1 LSFPGEG
8 ELASMTPLVVKAVVS
23 RPVDVEPLLFDVAA
37 AQMGSHLIARSAR
50 MPQVGGA
57 ARVCALREPV
67 AGKSVSSRQGNSV
80 IRSILA
86 AALLFIATPSLA
98 ATFTVTNTNSSGAG
112 SLAKAITDANL
123 TEAADIIAFSI
134 ISLGIATINGPLPA
148 ITKPLTIDGYTQGSA
163 TPNTAATGTNA
174 VIRVQLDATHVA
186 SGQALL
192 EIDAPDTV
200 IKGVAIRGIASNRF
214 GIRITASPSVIIRG
228 CFIGVHANGTTDGSA
243 GTGIRIDGDV
253 AFIGGN
259 DPEDRNLISGN
270 DTAGI
275 EVRGSV
281 INIHGN
287 VIGTDRTAAAP
298 LPNGTGIRVTGSEAG
313 IVTIGSPGPYAAND
327 ISLNEGDGIE
337 VTATVAGPVQIHH
350 NRFYQNGGLAI
361 DLNADGVTPND
372 PSDSDEGPNN
382 LQNYPV
388 LTFARLNVDM
398 LTVEGYLD
406 GPADTYRLDF
416 YLVDLPDPSRHGEG
430 ERLIAYMEL
439 DSPGGTFFFR
449 EKIELDFPVTLP
461 IDVTATA
468 ESTAA
473 EATSEFSRVME
484 VIYGGAEIAVTNTND
499 SGAGSLRAA
508 LLAGD
513 TDATADTVV
522 FQLPMPLQPIRPL
535 TTLFIGEETIVDGYT
550 QAGATV
556 NTYSFGT
563 NAQLKVEIDGSMIPN
578 GTPLLQVN
586 APDVVM
592 RGLAVNSSPNV
603 GITFSGSQGG
613 RVEGSFLGTD
623 LTGTVDKGNGSYGVW
638 ASTGMTDLTIGG
650 DQHHQRNLI
659 SGNRTG
665 IYLQGSTAA
674 VLGNLIGTS
683 RVPATPL
690 PNSDH
695 GIEIAGEYADIGSD
709 KFEDPASN
717 VIRFNEDTGIRVG
730 TTARH
735 VHIRGN
741 FIESNGSLGIEL
753 AEDTFPAVTP
763 NDADDADAGANELQN
778 FPELTSV
785 VALPGELQ
793 IEGTLDVPAGDTNH
807 LYVIRIHASESCDGS
822 GHGEGVFLGQTGI
835 PLSGDDED
843 FAFTL
848 PFTINEGTAI
858 TATATD
864 LLNANTSEFSECVF
878 VGVDVPLCG
887 DASLDGEVK
896 AGDALT
902 VLRVAVGTADCEL
915 CVCDVNDSGEVTS
928 SDALL
933 ALRLAVGQPIEL
945 DCPVCL

>member
-1 LSFPGEG
+1 
-8 ELASMTPLVVKAVVS
+8 
-23 RPVDVEPLLFDVAA
+23 
-37 AQMGSHLIARSAR
+37 
-50 MPQVGGA
+50 
-57 ARVCALREPV
+57 
-67 AGKSVSSRQGNSV
+67 V

-86 AALLFIATPSLA
+86 AALLLVATPSLA
-98 ATFTVTNTNSSGAG
+98 VTFTVTNTNSSGAG
-112 SLAKAITDANL
+112 SLTKAITDANL
-123 TEAADIIAFSI
+123 TEAADIIEFNI
-134 ISLGIATINGPLPA
+134 LSLGVATINGPLPT
-148 ITKPLTIDGYTQGSA
+148 ITEPLTIDGYTQGSA
-163 TPNTAATGTNA
+163 TPNTASTGTNA
-174 VIRVQLDATHVA
+174 VIRIQLDATHVP

-192 EIDAPDTV
+192 EIDGPSTV
-200 IKGVAIRGIASNRF
+200 IKGVAIRGIASNNF
-214 GIRITASPSVIIRG
+214 GIRITTSPGVTIRG

-243 GTGIRIDGDV
+243 GTGIRIEGDV
-253 AFIGGN
+253 AFIGGG
-259 DPEDRNLISGN
+259 DLEDRNLISGN

-275 EVRGSV
+275 DVRGSV

-287 VIGTDRTAAAP
+287 VIGTDRTGAAP
-298 LPNGTGIRVTGSEAG
+298 LPNGTGIRVTTSEAA
-313 IVTIGSPGPYAAND
+313 IVTIGSAGPYAGND
-327 ISLNEGDGIE
+327 ISLNQGDGIE
-337 VTATVAGPVQIHH
+337 VTSTAAGPVEIHH

-372 PSDSDEGPNN
+372 ASDADDGPND

-388 LTFARLNVDM
+388 LTFARLNGDT

-406 GPADTYRLDF
+406 APEDIYRLDF
-416 YLVDLPDPSRHGEG
+416 YFVDLPDPSRHGEG
-430 ERLIAYMEL
+430 ETYIANVEL

-468 ESTAA
+468 ESIGS

-484 VIYGGAEIAVTNTND
+484 VISGGTEIAVTNTND

-508 LLAGD
+508 LLA
-513 TDATADTVV
+513 ANANAAANTVI
-522 FQLPMPLQPIRPL
+522 FQLPLPLQPIRPL
-535 TTLFIGEETIVDGYT
+535 TTLSIGEQLIVDGYT

-556 NTYSFGT
+556 NTYSSGT

-586 APDVVM
+586 APDVVL

-603 GITFSGSQGG
+603 GILFGGTEGG
-613 RVEGSFLGTD
+613 RVEGNFLGTD
-623 LTGTVDKGNGSYGVW
+623 LTGTVDKGNGSHGVW
-638 ASTGMTDLTIGG
+638 AAPGMTDIEIGG

-665 IYLQGSTAA
+665 IYLQGSFGM
-674 VLGNLIGTS
+674 VRGNLIGTS
-683 RVPATPL
+683 PSPASPL

-695 GIEIAGEYADIGSD
+695 GIDIAGEYVDIGGD
-709 KFEDPASN
+709 KFGDPAAN

-741 FIESNGSLGIEL
+741 LIESNGSLGIEL
-753 AEDTFPAVTP
+753 AEDPFPAVTP
-763 NDADDADAGANELQN
+763 NDADDADSGANELQN

-793 IEGTLDVPAGDTNH
+793 IEGTLDVPASDEDH
-807 LYVIRIHASESCDGS
+807 LYVVRIHASESCDSS
-822 GHGEGVFLGQTGI
+822 GHGEGVYLGQLGA
-835 PLSGDDED
+835 PFSGDDEG

-848 PFTINEGTAI
+848 PFSISEGSAI

-864 LLNANTSEFSECVF
+864 LLKGNTSEFSECVF

-902 VLRVAVGTADCEL
+902 VLKVAVGTADCEL
-915 CVCDVNDSGEVTS
+915 CVCDVNDSGQVTS

-933 ALRLAVGQPIEL
+933 ALRLAVGQSVEL
-945 DCPVCL
+945 DCPVCDAMDEAQVVLRVTDF

>member
-1 LSFPGEG
+1 
-8 ELASMTPLVVKAVVS
+8 
-23 RPVDVEPLLFDVAA
+23 
-37 AQMGSHLIARSAR
+37 
-50 MPQVGGA
+50 
-57 ARVCALREPV
+57 
-67 AGKSVSSRQGNSV
+67 V

-86 AALLFIATPSLA
+86 AALLFVATPSLA
-98 ATFTVTNTNSSGAG
+98 ATFTVTNTNSSGTG

-123 TEAADIIAFSI
+123 TEAADTIQFSI
-134 ISLGIATINGPLPA
+134 LSLGVATINGPLPA

-163 TPNTAATGTNA
+163 TPNTATIGTNA
-174 VIRVQLDATHVA
+174 TIRIQLDATHVPG
-186 SGQALL
+186 GQALL
-192 EIDAPDTV
+192 EIAAPSTV
-200 IKGVAIRGIASNRF
+200 IKGVAIRGIASNGI

-243 GTGIRIDGDV
+243 GTGIRIEGDV

-259 DPEDRNLISGN
+259 DLEDRNLISGN

-275 EVRGSV
+275 DVRGSV

-287 VIGTDRTAAAP
+287 VIGSDRTGAAP
-298 LPNGTGIRVTGSEAG
+298 LPNGTGIRVTGSGAG
-313 IVTIGSPGPYAAND
+313 IVAIGSAGLYAAND

-337 VTATVAGPVQIHH
+337 VTSTVGGPVEIHH

-372 PSDSDEGPNN
+372 PSDSDDGPND

-388 LTFARLNVDM
+388 LTFARLNGDT

-406 GPADTYRLDF
+406 APADIYRLDLYF
-416 YLVDLPDPSRHGEG
+416 VDLPDPSRHGEG
-430 ERLIAYMEL
+430 ETFLANLEL

-449 EKIELDFPVTLP
+449 EKIELDFAVTLP

-468 ESTAA
+468 ESIVR
-473 EATSEFSRVME
+473 EATSEFSRVIE
-484 VIYGGAEIAVTNTND
+484 VIPGGTEIAVTNTND

-508 LLAGD
+508 LLA
-513 TDATADTVV
+513 ANAHAAANTVV

-535 TTLFIGEETIVDGYT
+535 TTLFIGEQIVVDGYT

-586 APDVVM
+586 APDALL

-603 GITFSGSQGG
+603 GILFSGTEGG

-638 ASTGMTDLTIGG
+638 AATGMTDLTIGG

-665 IYLQGSTAA
+665 VYLQGSTAA
-674 VLGNLIGTS
+674 VRGNLIGTS
-683 RVPATPL
+683 PIPSSPL

-709 KFEDPASN
+709 KFEDPAAN

-730 TTARH
+730 ATARH
-735 VHIRGN
+735 AHIRGN
-741 FIESNGSLGIEL
+741 LIESNGSLGIEL

-763 NDADDADAGANELQN
+763 NDADDADSGANDLQN

-807 LYVIRIHASESCDGS
+807 LYVVRIHATESCDSS
-822 GHGEGVFLGQTGI
+822 GHGEGVFLGQMGI
-835 PLSGDDED
+835 PFSGNDEE

-864 LLNANTSEFSECVF
+864 LLNASTSEFSECFF

-902 VLRVAVGTADCEL
+902 VLRVAVGSADCEL

-933 ALRLAVGQPIEL
+933 VLRLAVGQSIEL
-945 DCPVCL
+945 DCPGCL